1 MKRNTREVFHMN
13 YDFYIAGYK
22 DLLVHRFNGID
33 LSDVFN
39 MLKIAFDNSK
49 LHPKSADKGREKLY
63 LHKMELDPT
72 TNIVKFI
79 VARSDRN
86 AAPPVISD
94 LDKKKRDTILLS
106 DSEGVD
112 YSAHVLFRLDCNVM
126 LFESVTNINS
136 VVLESFFR
144 NLFRQVKK
152 LNSKDFERSHP
163 TDDTKKV
170 SIQPKFSLRGIVSDS
185 LKEDIESGKLNNV
198 IFIKD
203 IKTGTADNHG
213 FSQTKSLLEVKPTIL
228 SAVKLDALVNL
239 FKEKSSLYD
248 FAKIN
253 IKKSDGQTATSTFKL
268 NSDHLDS
275 LDATY
280 FKKNTIKNITPPLN
294 TSHDE
299 FHAQIC
305 STMITEIKRY

>member
-22 DLLVHRFNGID
+22 DLLLHRFNVVG
-33 LSDVFN
+33 LSDVFD
-39 MLKIAFDNSK
+39 MLKKAFDNNK
-49 LHPKSADKGREKLY
+49 LSPKSIDKGKEKLY
-63 LHKMELDPT
+63 LHKMEQDV
-72 TNIVKFI
+72 TNNMVKFI

-94 LDKKKRDTILLS
+94 LDKNKRNTISLS
-106 DSEGVD
+106 DTEGVD

-136 VVLESFFR
+136 VVLESFFKD
-144 NLFRQVKK
+144 LFRQVKK
-152 LNSKDFERSHP
+152 LNSHLFEHPHP

-185 LKEDIESGKLNNV
+185 LKEDIESGKLNHV
-198 IFIKD
+198 TFIKD
-203 IKTGTADNHG
+203 EKTGTSDNHG
-213 FSQTKSLLEVKPTIL
+213 FSETRSFLEVKPAIL
-228 SAVKLDALVNL
+228 SANKLDALINL
-239 FKEKSSLYD
+239 FKEKRALYD
-248 FAKIN
+248 LAKIN
-253 IKKSDGQTATSTFKL
+253 IRKPDGQTATSTFRL

-280 FKKNTIKNITPPLN
+280 FKKNIIKNINPPLN
-294 TSHDE
+294 TSHDD
-299 FHAQIC
+299 FHDQIC
-305 STMITEIKRY
+305 GAMIAEIQRY